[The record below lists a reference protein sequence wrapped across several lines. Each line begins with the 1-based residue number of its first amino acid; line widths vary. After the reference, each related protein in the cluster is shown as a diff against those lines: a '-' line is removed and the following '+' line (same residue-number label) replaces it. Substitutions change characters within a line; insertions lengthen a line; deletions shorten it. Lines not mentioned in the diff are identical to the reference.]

1 MTTLLELREN
11 LKNFYN
17 KYEIYITPVLKFL
30 LALVS
35 FVTINLNVGYM
46 SKLSNPIIILV
57 VALMCSFLPTSFI
70 LLISSVYIVMN
81 FYALSLE
88 CAVVALCLFL
98 VLFLLYFRFTPKD
111 ALVVL
116 LLPIAFA
123 LKIPYV
129 VVLAAGLV
137 GTPVSAVAATCGVI
151 VYYLIQFVSVN
162 ANTIAS
168 LEADNAIGKFRFV
181 VDGMMNNKQM
191 LVMIV
196 AFAITILVVYLLRRM
211 SVDHA
216 WTIAVVVGCV
226 TNVVILLIGDLMF
239 DTTTSVIGVIIGMVV
254 SFGLCKVLEFFVFN
268 VDYTRTEYVQFEDDE
283 YYYYVKAIPKNSV
296 AKSKKTVKKITSV
309 IDYRDSLG
317 K

>member
-17 KYEIYITPVLKFL
+17 KYEIYITPVLKFV
-30 LALVS
+30 LALIS
-35 FVTINLNVGYM
+35 LTTINLNVGYM
-46 SKLSNPIIILV
+46 SKLSNPVIIMV
-57 VALMCSFLPTSFI
+57 MALMCSFLPTSFI
-70 LLISSVYIVMN
+70 ILISSVYIVMN

-116 LLPIAFA
+116 LLPIAFSF
-123 LKIPYV
+123 KIPYV
-129 VVLAAGLV
+129 VILACGLV
-137 GTPVSAVAATCGVI
+137 GTPVSIVAAACGII
-151 VYYLIQFVSVN
+151 VYYLIQFVSTS

-168 LEADNAIGKFRFV
+168 LGAENAIGKFRFV
-181 VDGMMNNKQM
+181 IDGMMNNKQM

-196 AFAITILVVYLLRRM
+196 AFAITILIVYVLRRL

-216 WTIAVVVGCV
+216 WTIALVAGCV

-239 DTTTSVIGVIIGMVV
+239 DTTTSVAGVIIGMIV

-296 AKSKKTVKKITSV
+296 TKSKKTVKKITSV
-309 IDYRDSLG
+309 IDYRE
-317 K
+317 

>member
-30 LALVS
+30 LALIS
-35 FVTINLNVGYM
+35 LVTVNLNVGYM
-46 SKLSNPIIILV
+46 SKLSNPVIILV

-70 LLISSVYIVMN
+70 ILISSVYIVMN

-88 CAVVALCLFL
+88 CAVVALFVFL
-98 VLFLLYFRFTPKD
+98 ILFLLYFRFSPKD

-123 LKIPYV
+123 LKIPYA
-129 VVLAAGLV
+129 VVLASGLV
-137 GTPVSAVAATCGVI
+137 GTPVSIVAAASGVI
-151 VYYLIQFVSVN
+151 VYYLIQFVSTN

-181 VDGMMNNKQM
+181 VDGLMNNKQM
-191 LVMIV
+191 LVMMA
-196 AFAITILVVYLLRRM
+196 AFAITILIVYLLRRM

-216 WTIAVVVGCV
+216 WTIALVAGCV
-226 TNVVILLIGDLMF
+226 TDVIVLLIGDLMF
-239 DTTTSVIGVIIGMVV
+239 DTAISVVGVIIGMVV
-254 SFGLCKVLEFFVFN
+254 SFGLCKILEFFVFN

-296 AKSKKTVKKITSV
+296 TRSKKTVKKITSV
-309 IDYRDSLG
+309 IDYRD
-317 K
+317 

>member
-1 MTTLLELREN
+1 MTTLLEVREN
-11 LKNFYN
+11 LRNFYN
-17 KYEIYITPVLKFL
+17 KYEIYITPFLKFI
-30 LALVS
+30 LALIS
-35 FVTINLNVGYM
+35 LVTINLNVGYM
-46 SKLSNPIIILV
+46 SKLANPVIVLV

-70 LLISSVYIVMN
+70 ILISSVYIVMN

-88 CAVVALCLFL
+88 CAVVAVCLFL

-116 LLPIAFA
+116 LLPIAFS
-123 LKIPYV
+123 LKIPYA
-129 VVLAAGLV
+129 VVLASGLV
-137 GTPVSAVAATCGVI
+137 GTPVSIVAAACGVI
-151 VYYLIQFVSVN
+151 VYYLVQFVSIN

-168 LEADNAIGKFRFV
+168 LETDNAIGKFRFV

-191 LVMIV
+191 LVMMV
-196 AFAITILVVYLLRRM
+196 AFSITILVVYLLRRM

-216 WTIAVVVGCV
+216 WTIAMVAGCV
-226 TNVVILLIGDLMF
+226 INVIVLLIGDLMF
-239 DTTTSVIGVIIGMVV
+239 DTAISVVGVIIGMVV

-296 AKSKKTVKKITSV
+296 TKSKKTVKKITSV
-309 IDYRDSLG
+309 IDYRD
-317 K
+317 

>member
-17 KYEIYITPVLKFL
+17 KYEIYITPTLKFL
-30 LALVS
+30 LALIS
-35 FVTINLNVGYM
+35 LATINLNVGYM
-46 SKLSNPIIILV
+46 SKLSNPVIILV

-70 LLISSVYIVMN
+70 ILISAVYIVMN

-88 CAVVALCLFL
+88 CAVVAVCLFL

-123 LKIPYV
+123 LKIPYA
-129 VVLAAGLV
+129 VVLAAGLL
-137 GTPVSAVAATCGVI
+137 GTPVSIVAAICGVI

-162 ANTIAS
+162 SNTIAS

-196 AFAITILVVYLLRRM
+196 AFSITILIVYLLRRL

-216 WTIAVVVGCV
+216 WTIASVAGCV
-226 TNVVILLIGDLMF
+226 TNVIVLLIGDLMF
-239 DTTTSVIGVIIGMVV
+239 DTAISVVGVIVGMVV
-254 SFGLCKVLEFFVFN
+254 SFGLCKVLEFFAFN

-296 AKSKKTVKKITSV
+296 TKSKKTVKKITSV
-309 IDYRDSLG
+309 IDYRD
-317 K
+317 

>member
-17 KYEIYITPVLKFL
+17 KYEIYITPVLKFV
-30 LALVS
+30 LALIS
-35 FVTINLNVGYM
+35 LTTINLNIGYM
-46 SKLSNPIIILV
+46 SKLSNPVIILV

-70 LLISSVYIVMN
+70 MLISSVYIVMN

-116 LLPIAFA
+116 LLPMAFSF
-123 LKIPYV
+123 KIPYV
-129 VVLAAGLV
+129 VILACGLV
-137 GTPVSAVAATCGVI
+137 GTPVSIVAAACGII
-151 VYYLIQFVSVN
+151 VYYLIQFVSTS

-168 LEADNAIGKFRFV
+168 LGAENAIGKFRFV
-181 VDGMMNNKQM
+181 IDGMMNNKQM

-196 AFAITILVVYLLRRM
+196 AFAITILIVYVLRRL

-216 WTIAVVVGCV
+216 WTIALVAGCV

-239 DTTTSVIGVIIGMVV
+239 DTTTSVAGVIIGMIV

-283 YYYYVKAIPKNSV
+283 YYYYVKAVPKNSV
-296 AKSKKTVKKITSV
+296 TKSKKTVKKITSV
-309 IDYRDSLG
+309 IDYRE
-317 K
+317 

>member
-17 KYEIYITPVLKFL
+17 KYEIYITPILKFL
-30 LALVS
+30 LALIS
-35 FVTINLNVGYM
+35 LATINLNVGYM
-46 SKLSNPIIILV
+46 SKLSNPVIILV

-70 LLISSVYIVMN
+70 ILISAVYIVMN

-88 CAVVALCLFL
+88 CAVVAVCLFL

-123 LKIPYV
+123 LKIPYA
-129 VVLAAGLV
+129 VVLAAGLL
-137 GTPVSAVAATCGVI
+137 GTPVSIVAAICGVI
-151 VYYLIQFVSVN
+151 VYYLIQFVNVN
-162 ANTIAS
+162 SNTIAS

-196 AFAITILVVYLLRRM
+196 AFAITILIVYLLRRL

-216 WTIAVVVGCV
+216 WTIASVAGCV
-226 TNVVILLIGDLMF
+226 TNVIVLLIGDLMF
-239 DTTTSVIGVIIGMVV
+239 DTAISVVGVIVGMVV
-254 SFGLCKVLEFFVFN
+254 SFGLCKVLEFFAFN

-296 AKSKKTVKKITSV
+296 TKSKKTVKKITSV
-309 IDYRDSLG
+309 IDYRD
-317 K
+317 

>member
-30 LALVS
+30 LALIS
-35 FVTINLNVGYM
+35 LVTINLNVGYM
-46 SKLSNPIIILV
+46 SKLANPVIILV

-70 LLISSVYIVMN
+70 VLISSVYIVMN

-98 VLFLLYFRFTPKD
+98 IMFLLYFRFTPKD

-129 VVLAAGLV
+129 VVLAAGLI
-137 GTPVSAVAATCGVI
+137 GTPVSIVAAACGVI
-151 VYYLIQFVSVN
+151 VYYLIQFVSTN

-168 LEADNAIGKFRFV
+168 LEVDNAIGKFRFV

-191 LVMIV
+191 MVVIV
-196 AFAITILVVYLLRRM
+196 AFAITILIVYLLRRM

-216 WTIAVVVGCV
+216 WTIAMVAGCV
-226 TNVVILLIGDLMF
+226 TNVIVLLIGDLMF
-239 DTTTSVIGVIIGMVV
+239 DTAISVVGVIIGMVV
-254 SFGLCKVLEFFVFN
+254 SFGLCKVLEFFTFN

-296 AKSKKTVKKITSV
+296 TKSKKTVKKITSV
-309 IDYRDSLG
+309 IDYRD
-317 K
+317 